1 MGSVKEEAIEQTKAI
16 YETFL
21 EKTRTWIHFAR
32 ETWPLMLLLVTLVA
46 VALWYAKPAPPSTVI
61 MGTGSKGGSYEV
73 ITAEYVKFF
82 AKNGVKLELVE
93 TPGAEENIARLVN
106 PRDPL
111 QAAFVQSGLV
121 TKKDSENLLSL
132 GSIGFEPVWLFYNN
146 DKFDQKNLKLR
157 HLLEHTIAIGEKG
170 SGTHRQ
176 ALQILELNGFTVTEN
191 FKEIPS
197 DEGVKAFFNGEVD
210 AIFIVDGIESENV
223 QLLIKHPN
231 ISISNTIHAA
241 AYTRLAPY
249 FHELTIPQGALS
261 LVRDFP
267 PQDTKLIA
275 TTTNLIVD
283 KNMHPAI
290 QLLFLQAA
298 EKINGGRTFFSL
310 YGQFPAFME
319 STVTESVIAK
329 HFYEKGNPVMM
340 NYLPFWLAEFIDRM
354 FFLLLPLFAFAY
366 PILQSMPSYRLG
378 RAQSRINEVYG
389 ALKFFEGELASDY
402 DPNQTKNYMSKIDEI
417 DMRAKGLRI
426 PRSLS
431 GEYYSLRTNIDFVR
445 NMIERLNFERL
456 NSGNENF

>member
-1 MGSVKEEAIEQTKAI
+1 MGSIKEDAIEQTKAL

-21 EKTRTWIHFAR
+21 EKTRTWIQFTR
-32 ETWPLMLLLVTLVA
+32 ETWPLLLLLVSLVS

-61 MGTGSKGGSYEV
+61 MGTGSKGGSYEI

-82 AKNGVKLELVE
+82 AKNGVKLELVQ
-93 TPGAEENIARLVN
+93 TPGAEENISRLAN

-111 QAAFVQSGLV
+111 QAAFVQAGLV

-132 GSIGFEPVWLFYNN
+132 GSVGFEPVWLFYNN
-146 DKFDQKNLKLR
+146 DKFDLKDLR
-157 HLLEHTIAIGEKG
+157 LKHLIQHTIAIGEKG

-176 ALQILELNGFTVTEN
+176 AMHILELNGFTISEN

-197 DEGVKAFFNGEVD
+197 DQGVKAFFNGEVD

-223 QLLIKHPN
+223 QLLINHPN
-231 ISISNTIHAA
+231 TSILNTVHAA

-249 FHELTIPQGALS
+249 FHELMIPQGALS

-267 PQDTKLIA
+267 PQDTMMIA
-275 TTTNLIVD
+275 PTTNLLID

-319 STVTESVIAK
+319 STVPESDIAK
-329 HFYEKGNPVMM
+329 HFYEKGNPMLM
-340 NYLPFWLAEFIDRM
+340 NYLPFWLAEFFERM
-354 FFLLLPLFAFAY
+354 FILLLPLFAFTY
-366 PILQSMPSYRLG
+366 PLLKAMPSYRLG

-389 ALKFFEGELASDY
+389 SLKFFEEQLASDY
-402 DPNQTKNYMSKIDEI
+402 DPSQFKNYISKIDQIEL
-417 DMRAKGLRI
+417 RARGLRV
-426 PRSLS
+426 PKSLS

-445 NMIERLNFERL
+445 NMIERLHAGRQGL
-456 NSGNENF
+456 